1 VAFRTVLWHTLAA
14 QPEITVVGEA
24 GDGREA
30 VDLALALSPDVIL
43 MDVRMP
49 TLDGVEATR
58 EITAA
63 LPDARVVALTGHGDR
78 IMAAAMLE
86 AGAISYCVKGTP
98 LWELE
103 RAVAEAVLDDP
114 RPALDGR
121 VQRGSDRRPSG
132 VSRGLRG
139 NAGEANGESRP
150 RGCGH
155 DSAPVRGAL
164 LARSLLRGGE

>member
-1 VAFRTVLWHTLAA
+1 VAFRTVLRHTLAA

-78 IMAAAMLE
+78 MMAAAMLE

-103 RAVAEAVLDDP
+103 RAVAEAVPDDP

-121 VQRGSDRRPSG
+121 VQRGADRRPSG
-132 VSRGLRG
+132 VSRGLRAD
-139 NAGEANGESRP
+139 AGEANGESRP
-150 RGCGH
+150 RNCGH